1 MRTQPNCTV
10 LGKAPLIRGG
20 KPLKPLN
27 LSICYM
33 LLAVELTSMASFIS
47 TLEGLLIRLYQIGA
61 LNIHVLSQLG
71 KDTLQFV
78 RERSLF

>member
-1 MRTQPNCTV
+1 
-10 LGKAPLIRGG
+10 
-20 KPLKPLN
+20 
-27 LSICYM
+27 M